1 VTWTEGIAVAI
12 GITAA
17 AMIWASQHG
26 LGTRTTPDPQ
36 DHLDGDPSL

>member
-17 AMIWASQHG
+17 AMLWASQHG
-26 LGTRTTPDPQ
+26 LGTRTTPTPQ
-36 DHLDGDPSL
+36 DPPDGEPP